1 MVEGMILRVFM
12 VILGI
17 YILGLTILSLAKRKM
32 SEQFCL
38 VWAGMAV
45 LMVVAGLVL
54 QPSEV
59 GRFISVNGIVLAI
72 LALIGVLWGL
82 WFISIQV
89 SVLMHKNQELAM
101 QVSLL
106 NKDMEQVLKESEKL
120 KRKLQAIENGEKQ
133 I

>member
-1 MVEGMILRVFM
+1 MIEGIILRVFM

-38 VWAGMAV
+38 VWAGMSV
-45 LMVVAGLVL
+45 LMIAAGIVL

-82 WFISIQV
+82 WFVSIQV
-89 SVLMHKNQELAM
+89 SGLLHKNQELAM

-106 NKDMEQVLKESEKL
+106 NKDMEQVLNEME
-120 KRKLQAIENGEKQ
+120 RMQRTLQTMENGEKKA
-133 I
+133 